1 MPVLRRR
8 AAWNALFALI
18 LPGCPAPAETG
29 ESAAPRP
36 EVLGCEDLAV
46 GAMWADSPPSFD
58 ICVGCP
64 EYDDW
69 DEPHESPLNGTHLR
83 IRVPETMLGWSLG
96 VLDSAGQRLLLM
108 EGRRDEQAGLYGYQP
123 EHAPA
128 CLGEVEATDWTPPE
142 LVGSS
147 TLWVLDSLGDAAL
160 VRAHGAVQVVQW
172 TGAEV
177 MVVGAV
183 PDTGRRDVAAILG
196 SDEAGV
202 SVAVAEPEGA
212 LGEWLCAAGAGCQRT
227 GPMLAAET
235 EVYGV
240 IRPSAVDP
248 VLLVKQAPA
257 VPLLVPMRWSGAG
270 GAHTLA
276 ELCREDWYFDDGSN
290 PMLGAAICDVAGDGM
305 RDDVVVSRQ
314 PDTPAGMVALSLQMP
329 TGDERVGK
337 SCEDAG
343 WVRSVSS
350 SFDSARRD
358 VDCADY
364 TRDGDQ
370 DVMLSAHQESSAGF
384 IATSR
389 EDPTWW
395 LVGFW
400 WGDLWENSGLQAS
413 VAAQV
418 DLVPFLHPDHP
429 DVIIG
434 APEPHD
440 EQPGFVAIY
449 PWELP

>member
-8 AAWNALFALI
+8 AAWNALYALI

-46 GAMWADSPPSFD
+46 GAIWADSPLRFS

-64 EYDDW
+64 EYEDW

-83 IRVPETMLGWSLG
+83 IRVADTMLGWSFG
-96 VLDSAGQRLLLM
+96 VLEAAGQRILLM
-108 EGRRDEQAGLYGYQP
+108 EGRRGEQAGLYGYQP

-202 SVAVAEPEGA
+202 WVAVAETDGA
-212 LGEWLCAAGAGCQRT
+212 LGEWLCDPGAGCQPT

-248 VLLVKQAPA
+248 VLVVKQAPA

-290 PMLGAAICDVAGDGM
+290 PLLGAAICDVAGDGM
-305 RDDVVVSRQ
+305 RDDVVVSGQ
-314 PDTPAGMVALSLQMP
+314 PDTPGGMGPLSLQMP

-343 WVRSVSS
+343 RVRQVSTES
-350 SFDSARRD
+350 GGVPQD
-358 VDCADY
+358 VHCADY
-364 TRDGDQ
+364 TRDGDE
-370 DVMLSAHQESSAGF
+370 DIMLSYFGVHVAGVVETDRQPYGEGSVGF
-384 IATSR
+384 I
-389 EDPTWW
+389 
-395 LVGFW
+395 
-400 WGDLWENSGLQAS
+400 WGDWGEPWSRPTIAG
-413 VAAQV
+413 QV
-418 DLVPFLHPDHP
+418 DLASFLDADHP

-434 APEPHD
+434 APEPFD
-440 EQPGFVAIY
+440 GQPGFVAVY